1 MKTPQLRNVP
11 LRKLYERFIFASVDQ
26 HKSLV
31 AGDHTSYNR
40 LFEEVVAIEKELK
53 RRGED
58 ERRALVS
65 LFSDPSAQVRLNAA
79 IATLALEPEAARQAL
94 QLISDRN
101 EYPQAPYAR
110 DMMWALD
117 KGTYK
122 PS

>member
-1 MKTPQLRNVP
+1 MKPPQLQNVP
-11 LRKLYERFIFASVDQ
+11 LRKLYERFIFASLDQ

-31 AGDHTSYNR
+31 TGDHAGYNR
-40 LFEEVVAIEKELK
+40 LFEEVVAIEEELK

-58 ERRALVS
+58 ERRALAS

-79 IATLALEPEAARQAL
+79 IATLALEPETARQAL

-110 DMMWALD
+110 DMLWALD

>member
-1 MKTPQLRNVP
+1 MKAAQLQRVT
-11 LRKLYERFIFASVDQ
+11 LRKLYERFISAAWDQ

-31 AGDHTSYNR
+31 TGDHAGYNR
-40 LFEEVVAIEKELK
+40 LFEEVVAIEEELK

-65 LFSDPSAQVRLNAA
+65 LFSDPNAQVRLNAA
-79 IATLALEPEAARQAL
+79 IATLAVEPEAARQAL

-110 DMMWALD
+110 DMLWALD

>member
-1 MKTPQLRNVP
+1 MKTPQLRNVS

-31 AGDHTSYNR
+31 AGDHARYNR
-40 LFEEVVAIEKELK
+40 LFEEIHDITQELK

-65 LFSDPSAQVRLNAA
+65 LFSDSSAQVRLNAA

-110 DMMWALD
+110 DMLWALD
-117 KGTYK
+117 RGTYK

>member
-1 MKTPQLRNVP
+1 MKPAQLQKVP
-11 LRKLYERFIFASVDQ
+11 LRKLYERFISAAFDQ

-31 AGDHTSYNR
+31 TGDHAGYNR
-40 LFEEVVAIEKELK
+40 LFEEVVAIEEELK

-58 ERRALVS
+58 ARRALAS
-65 LFSDPSAQVRLNAA
+65 LFDHPKAQVRLNAA
-79 IATLALEPEAARQAL
+79 IATLAVEPEAARQAL

-110 DMMWALD
+110 DMLWALD

>member
-1 MKTPQLRNVP
+1 MKPAQLQRVP
-11 LRKLYERFIFASVDQ
+11 LRKLYERFIFAALDQ

-31 AGDHTSYNR
+31 TGDHAGYNR
-40 LFEEVVAIEKELK
+40 LFEEVVAIEEELK

-58 ERRALVS
+58 ERRALAS
-65 LFSDPSAQVRLNAA
+65 LFDDPSAQVRLNAA

-110 DMMWALD
+110 DMLWALD
-117 KGTYK
+117 RGTYK

>member
-101 EYPQAPYAR
+101 R
-110 DMMWALD
+110 
-117 KGTYK
+117 
-122 PS
+122 

>member
-31 AGDHTSYNR
+31 TGDHARYNR
-40 LFEEVVAIEKELK
+40 LFEEVNDIKQELK

-65 LFSDPSAQVRLNAA
+65 LFSDPNAQVRLNAA
-79 IATLALEPEAARQAL
+79 IGTLAVEPEAARQAL

-110 DMMWALD
+110 DMLWALD
-117 KGTYK
+117 RGTYK

>member
-1 MKTPQLRNVP
+1 MKPTQVQRVP
-11 LRKLYERFIFASVDQ
+11 LRKLYERFIAAALEQ
-26 HKSLV
+26 HESMLY
-31 AGDHTSYNR
+31 GDNDKYNR
-40 LFEEVVAIEKELK
+40 LYEEVRAIENELK

-58 ERRALVS
+58 ETRALAS
-65 LFSDPSAQVRLNAA
+65 LFDDPSAQVRLNAA

-110 DMMWALD
+110 DMLWALD
-117 KGTYK
+117 RGTYK

>member
-110 DMMWALD
+110 DMLWALD

>member
-31 AGDHTSYNR
+31 TGDHTHYNR

-110 DMMWALD
+110 DMLWALD
-117 KGTYK
+117 RGTYK